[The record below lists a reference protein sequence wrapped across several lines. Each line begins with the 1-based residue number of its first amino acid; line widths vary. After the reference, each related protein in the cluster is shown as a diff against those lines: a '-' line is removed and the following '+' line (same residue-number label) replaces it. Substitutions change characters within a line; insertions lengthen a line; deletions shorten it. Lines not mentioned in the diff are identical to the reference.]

1 MEEAN
6 PGHRDLKSY
15 LSARKVVN
23 VGSQGFDLLMCL
35 TGDWQM
41 SRMTMVKSGIRSG
54 KPLVEVR
61 VPFEL
66 ELCELDSVD
75 REPRM

>member
-1 MEEAN
+1 M
-6 PGHRDLKSY
+6 
-15 LSARKVVN
+15 
-23 VGSQGFDLLMCL
+23 VGPKGFDFAYVPDGRLANVQDDN
-35 TGDWQM
+35 G
-41 SRMTMVKSGIRSG
+41 VKSGIRSG

-75 REPRM
+75 WGAQDVDLAAFRKCSPPNCPV